1 MHIGQRIEIDLEPLM
16 IWVEEDRHRACEVR
30 NSLARS
36 AFKRWCPLLLLC
48 TFLFFPAQTYGQE
61 TLWPTSKAA
70 GSDAV
75 QQGRYYEEAESLL
88 RAAIEQ
94 AEKFGSLDPR
104 LADSLNQLAI
114 LYATQRKFTQA
125 EPLFQRSLGVSVAA
139 LGPDHP
145 DVAIVLRNMGILKA
159 SMRNYAEAD
168 ALLSRSLSLT
178 NRALGQEH
186 PVVAVTMRTIA
197 VCQAVQ
203 GHYGEAERF
212 IRRSLEIS
220 EKTLGSEHPEVA
232 ASLDV
237 FAQVLRTVHRDQEA
251 HQLETRAREIRTRFA
266 GMN

>member
-1 MHIGQRIEIDLEPLM
+1 MLIRLRIDHEPL
-16 IWVEEDRHRACEVR
+16 IRTEEDPHRDCACEAR
-30 NSLARS
+30 NSIAKPGFKR
-36 AFKRWCPLLLLC
+36 KRWCPLLLC

-61 TLWPTSKAA
+61 TLWPTYKAA

-75 QQGRYYEEAESLL
+75 QQGRYEEAESLL
-88 RAAIEQ
+88 RAAIAQ

-125 EPLFQRSLGVSVAA
+125 EPLFQRSLGVSVAV

-168 ALLSRSLSLT
+168 VLLSRSLSLT

-186 PVVAVTMRTIA
+186 PVVAVTIRTIDRKS
-197 VCQAVQ
+197 VV
-203 GHYGEAERF
+203 
-212 IRRSLEIS
+212 
-220 EKTLGSEHPEVA
+220 
-232 ASLDV
+232 
-237 FAQVLRTVHRDQEA
+237 
-251 HQLETRAREIRTRFA
+251 
-266 GMN
+266 

>member
-1 MHIGQRIEIDLEPLM
+1 MLIRLRIDHEPL
-16 IWVEEDRHRACEVR
+16 IRTEEDPHRDCACEAR
-30 NSLARS
+30 NSIAK
-36 AFKRWCPLLLLC
+36 AGFKRWCPLLLC

-61 TLWPTSKAA
+61 TLWPTYKAA

-75 QQGRYYEEAESLL
+75 QQGRYEEAESLL
-88 RAAIEQ
+88 RAAIAQ

-168 ALLSRSLSLT
+168 VLLSRSLSLT

-237 FAQVLRTVHRDQEA
+237 FAQVLRTVHRDHEA
-251 HQLETRAREIRTRFA
+251 HQLETQAQEIRTRFA

>member
-1 MHIGQRIEIDLEPLM
+1 MLIRQRIDDGPL
-16 IWVEEDRHRACEVR
+16 VRAEEDIPRACEVR
-30 NSLARS
+30 NSTARPG
-36 AFKRWCPLLLLC
+36 FKRWCPLLLC
-48 TFLFFPAQTYGQE
+48 SFLFLPAQTYGRE
-61 TLWPTSKAA
+61 TLWPTDKAV
-70 GSDAV
+70 GSDSV
-75 QQGRYYEEAESLL
+75 EQGRYEEAESRL
-88 RAAIEQ
+88 RAAIAE

-168 ALLSRSLSLT
+168 VLLSRSLSLT

-203 GHYGEAERF
+203 GH
-212 IRRSLEIS
+212 
-220 EKTLGSEHPEVA
+220 
-232 ASLDV
+232 
-237 FAQVLRTVHRDQEA
+237 
-251 HQLETRAREIRTRFA
+251 
-266 GMN
+266 